1 MLQGIEMR
9 CTCEPVNQIKVTQ
22 FKHPGKQLARV
33 LCICKIITLVHTFSN
48 IYVHTYVIYLCFYVV
63 EYMGYKFINK
73 LKRFEL
79 VTFAKKVC
87 FCIAFVIVSLF
98 VFVYTRIC

>member
-22 FKHPGKQLARV
+22 FKHLGKQLARV

-48 IYVHTYVIYLCFYVV
+48 IFVHTYVIY
-63 EYMGYKFINK
+63 
-73 LKRFEL
+73 
-79 VTFAKKVC
+79 
-87 FCIAFVIVSLF
+87 
-98 VFVYTRIC
+98 VFM